1 MVNKNYPVW
10 DVEIKRALNISQALH
25 LWDNIK
31 DLIFVSWR
39 VLEEEGKECDVL
51 NNSWINNE
59 WKVHIFG

>member
-1 MVNKNYPVW
+1 MVNKDYPVW
-10 DVEIKRALNISQALH
+10 NVEIKRALNISQALN